1 MTSRVEAGT
10 ERHALQL
17 GEAVTRGHRFPW
29 RPIDGSA
36 VGVRA
41 AGVGVGDGAV
51 AECVW
56 ARLWVQRHSFLSFF
70 FFFARLFLRLPCDLE
85 GRPVGQRHA
94 GMSDRVTARART
106 LLQTTIRK
114 GSDAARHLLSRRDR
128 VQAARPARL
137 FSAPR
142 APARRRPQPL
152 PHPS

>member
-1 MTSRVEAGT
+1 MTCRVEAGT

-70 FFFARLFLRLPCDLE
+70 FFLLVFSCGCLATSKGDPS
-85 GRPVGQRHA
+85 VNA
-94 GMSDRVTARART
+94 T
-106 LLQTTIRK
+106 LACLT
-114 GSDAARHLLSRRDR
+114 G
-128 VQAARPARL
+128 
-137 FSAPR
+137 
-142 APARRRPQPL
+142 
-152 PHPS
+152 